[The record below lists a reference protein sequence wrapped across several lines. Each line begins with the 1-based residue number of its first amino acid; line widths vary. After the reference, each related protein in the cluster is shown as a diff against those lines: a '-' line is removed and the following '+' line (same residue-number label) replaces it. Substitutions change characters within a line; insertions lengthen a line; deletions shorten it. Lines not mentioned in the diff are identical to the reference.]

1 MVTVAKDL
9 GKTAT
14 RPGAA
19 GAITSASGRNSAN
32 GAGSKSDDDDDRS
45 EGE

>member
-9 GKTAT
+9 GK
-14 RPGAA
+14 AA
-19 GAITSASGRNSAN
+19 AHPAASAIPSGRNSAN
-32 GAGSKSDDDDDRS
+32 GAWSKSDDDGSGS